1 MLKKRLFVP
10 LVILLLLSISLLN
23 VSTGTAFAATRSART
38 PTSSLRET
46 HPHAFNSSCIQVY
59 QNNTLITPG
68 GSMRSDYNGN
78 LITGIHWSCEGFGSV
93 TVTVYWDW
101 HTWNGDYGPYWQYT
115 CVLNCASGWINP
127 NLNVTYSNPAQ
138 TWHAFHVILN
148 TNDDENDYSVYYPLL
163 SSPTIYGDTT
173 CSPQQ
178 TAGSTRFC
186 VGPQV
191 TGYCTG
197 AINNATDAYG
207 IPIQHTGTNGN
218 STCVKVQYAITPNY
232 DKFYFCRFY
241 FYVPYG
247 DAGATI
253 QATLSDGETETLNE
267 DPVYGWQL
275 WFTSGSVISSITFTD
290 GNGQPVNAYQMGW
303 GRYAAQS
310 IEEICQNQ

>member
-38 PTSSLRET
+38 PASSTRAT

-59 QNNTLITPG
+59 QNNVLIPPG
-68 GSMRSDYNGN
+68 GTIRTDYNGN
-78 LITGIHWSCEGFGSV
+78 LSVNIYWSCESYLGFM
-93 TVTVYWDW
+93 TVNVWWDW
-101 HTWNGDYGPYWQYT
+101 YSNDPGQDWQYT
-115 CVLNCASGWINP
+115 CTLNCSSGWVNP
-127 NLNVTYSNPAQ
+127 IPTFGYPNPAQ
-138 TWHAFHVILN
+138 TWHSFHVILN
-148 TNDDENDYSVYYPLL
+148 EGDDENDYKVYYPLL
-163 SSPTIYGDTT
+163 SSPTIYGNTT
-173 CSPQQ
+173 CTPAQ

-191 TGYCTG
+191 TSYCTG
-197 AINNATDAYG
+197 AVNNAIDHYN

-253 QATLSDGETETLNE
+253 QATLSDEETETLNE
-267 DPVYGWQL
+267 NPVYGWQL

-290 GNGQPVNAYQMGW
+290 GNGQPLNAYQMGW

-310 IEEICQNQ
+310 IEEVCQNQ